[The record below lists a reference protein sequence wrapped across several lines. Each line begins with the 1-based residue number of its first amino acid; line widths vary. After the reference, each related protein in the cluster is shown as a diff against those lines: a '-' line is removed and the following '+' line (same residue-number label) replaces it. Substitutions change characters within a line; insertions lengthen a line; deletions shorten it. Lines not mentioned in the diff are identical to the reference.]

1 MACNKKSLLLLL
13 AIPCHCVG
21 HILLNRYLD
30 YRLSNSE
37 IVCFAAFIICA
48 CVILATHNTIARA
61 VCLALSN
68 LCIVAL
74 FFLKNSFFSLTA
86 QELLIYC
93 IFELPSIILLIM
105 MTAPKKESSSQVPTE
120 ADEYAP
126 QPEKR
131 GIKRFLNY
139 HSFYKAFLSVL
150 TIILLVCILTGKE
163 PVNFQ
168 NPANFPTF
176 WFGTLFF
183 VLLFA
188 WLVLRSKQEF
198 VDSELRDFFGKLM
211 QTSALYFLID
221 QFWAKQYSQ
230 NTVYLCVPIYICA
243 IVVVKHFNVI
253 AMIKKTIIK
262 KKQ

>member
-1 MACNKKSLLLLL
+1 MACNKKRLLLLL
-13 AIPCHCVG
+13 AIPCHYIY
-21 HILLNRYLD
+21 HFLLNHYLD

-37 IVCFAAFIICA
+37 IVCFAVFIICA

-74 FFLKNSFFSLTA
+74 FFLKNSFISLTA

-150 TIILLVCILTGKE
+150 SIILLVCIFIGKE

-176 WFGTLFF
+176 WFATLFF
-183 VLLFA
+183 VLLFI
-188 WLVLRSKQEF
+188 WLVLHSKQEF
-198 VDSELRDFFGKLM
+198 VESGLRDFFGKLM

-221 QFWAKQYSQ
+221 QFWAKQYSL
-230 NTVYLCVPIYICA
+230 NTIYLCVPIYICA
-243 IVVVKHFNVI
+243 IVVFKHFSVI
-253 AMIKKTIIK
+253 AKIKKAILK